1 MKIKSIISILV
12 ILVIGIIILSCK
24 QYFFWGKNT
33 DFVVLPHHNLTYQAL
48 DSYYEKLWE
57 KKYKNIVIISPNHFA
72 TGNNKMQS
80 FQYNAKY
87 CFQKFCVNGKK
98 FPDYKQAEFQFD
110 FSTKVDK
117 NTYKIYEHW
126 VGTHFEYI
134 SKYMPKTDVYAL
146 VVQREYSDFS
156 NAENVI
162 NFFEQQVFN
171 SNTLFIASVDFSHH
185 VEENFAKIHD
195 YKTVFEMTNGNFENL
210 EVDCASCLYIQK
222 KLADNYWKKYFS
234 FTNRTSVNTLLS
246 KNTNNENTSHIFWEY
261 VSQKPQNNFAVLDDY
276 ISVGLDKN
284 FASWG
289 LVTGMFFWDFNFADR
304 WYAEIVR
311 REKATP
317 QELLDIFAKEEKSEL
332 FWNKYIHTKLS
343 SFDFVS
349 ANLETSVYNNV
360 NDCQY
365 SQKNI
370 VLKTQDKYLKYF
382 KQIWI
387 SHVSLANNHSYDC
400 GEIWFEAT
408 KKYLSENNI
417 SYFWDGRKKESNILL
432 QEINGQKI
440 AFVWFNDTSYQV
452 DWDNK
457 YKKIR
462 ELHDEDY
469 FIIVNIH
476 WGNEYETQNNSR
488 QKFLAEKFVENW
500 ADLIIWHHPHVVQN
514 YEIIDWVPVFYSLGN
529 FFFDQPMQ
537 ETLKWMW
544 VFFVLE
550 WNMLKIKP
558 IYLYRDSKFMKIQY
572 FSNQ

>member
-1 MKIKSIISILV
+1 MKIKSIISILL
-12 ILVIGIIILSCK
+12 ILLSLVFILSCK

-48 DSYYEKLWE
+48 DEYYKKLWE
-57 KKYKNIVIISPNHFA
+57 KNYKNIVIISPNHFA

-80 FQYNAKY
+80 FQHNAKY
-87 CFQKFCVNGKK
+87 CFQKFCVNGKM
-98 FPDYKQAEFQFD
+98 FPNYNQAEFQFD
-110 FSTKVDK
+110 FSTQVDK
-117 NTYKIYEHW
+117 NTYKIDEHW

-134 SKYMPKTDVYAL
+134 SKYMLKTWVYAL

-156 NAENVI
+156 NANKVI
-162 NFFEQQVFN
+162 KFIEQQKF
-171 SNTLFIASVDFSHH
+171 SWNTLFVASVDFSHH

-222 KLADNYWKKYFS
+222 RLADKYWKKYFS
-234 FTNRTSVNTLLS
+234 FINRTSVDTLLS

-261 VSQKPQNNFAVLDDY
+261 ISQKPQNNFNVLDDY
-276 ISVGLDKN
+276 ISLELDEKL
-284 FASWG
+284 ASWG

-317 QELLDIFAKEEKSEL
+317 QELLDVFAKEEKPEL

-349 ANLETSVYNNV
+349 ANLETSVYKDV

-370 VLKTQDKYLKYF
+370 ILKSHEKYLKYF
-382 KQIWI
+382 KNIWI

-408 KKYLSENNI
+408 KKYLNENNI
-417 SYFWDGRKKESNILL
+417 KYFWDGRKKESNILL

-452 DWDNK
+452 AWEEK
-457 YKKIR
+457 YKIIS
-462 ELHDEDY
+462 ELQQKNY

-488 QKFLAEKFVENW
+488 QKFLARKFIENW

-514 YEIIDWVPVFYSLGN
+514 YEIIDGVPVFYSLWN

-550 WNMLKIKP
+550 ANILKVKP